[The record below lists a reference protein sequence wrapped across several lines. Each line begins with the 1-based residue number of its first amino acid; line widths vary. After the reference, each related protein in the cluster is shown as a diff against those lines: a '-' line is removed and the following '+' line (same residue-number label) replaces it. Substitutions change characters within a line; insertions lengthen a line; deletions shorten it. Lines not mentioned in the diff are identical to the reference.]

1 MKDFGGSIMG
11 EQSSIFDEYTKG
23 SKFKCSKTN
32 DLDTIYFI
40 LQTSVLLAIAF
51 SFGTIPSIGFRH

>member
-1 MKDFGGSIMG
+1 MG

-40 LQTSVLLAIAF
+40 FCFNDKLQTSVFLANAF
-51 SFGTIPSIGFRH
+51 SFGTIPSIGFRY